1 MKTDTTGTLRIMA
14 VTDPG
19 CEEACA
25 AEMTRILSRD
35 ATAVVRRQQIVE
47 TVGTW
52 MDAATLAYRTQTAL
66 RVLVAIAPTAPD
78 LGALVTTAP
87 DRTVLDAALAPGG
100 TFKAECEHF
109 DPSLLPQELTEGIGE
124 WVHDAGYPVNLSR
137 PDLVVVAV
145 ATPDGIDVGIDM
157 VGAALA
163 KRDWRVMLSSRSI
176 KATIAASAAIYT
188 QLEERHQVLDP
199 FGDDGSLAIEAT
211 MLLSGASPR
220 KLGRVFACARFPAID
235 ARAWQQRK
243 EQIDAR
249 VRDETGVIVF
259 SDTLRDMKAV
269 RTNAKLAGVDK
280 MMRSTRVS
288 VDWVEAKI
296 EEGSIDR
303 ILTAPITSGKVIG
316 PDRVAKLADQL
327 FWQATF
333 VLKKNGTMTCLTE
346 KPEELVAAAAEH
358 GFTLRERRDV
368 RMGQRALVVVTYAR
382 AKGKG

>member
-1 MKTDTTGTLRIMA
+1 MRTSQAGTLRIMA

-19 CEEACA
+19 CEDACA
-25 AEMTRILSRD
+25 AEMARILSRD
-35 ATAVVRRQQIVE
+35 AATTTRRTQIVE
-47 TVGTW
+47 TAGTW
-52 MDAATLAYRTQTAL
+52 MEAATFAYRTQTAL

-78 LGALVTTAP
+78 LDALIATPP
-87 DRTVLDAALAPGG
+87 DRSVLDAALTAGG

-109 DPSLLPQELTEGIGE
+109 DPSLLPQELTEGIGG
-124 WVHDAGYPVNLSR
+124 WVHEAGYPVNLSR

-157 VGAALA
+157 VGTSLA

-176 KATIAASAAIYT
+176 KATIAASAAIYA
-188 QLEERHQVLDP
+188 QLEAKHRVLDP
-199 FGDDGSLAIEAT
+199 FGDDGSLAIEAA

-235 ARAWQQRK
+235 EQAWRRHK
-243 EQIDAR
+243 EQIDTR
-249 VRDETGVIVF
+249 TRDGTGVIVF

-280 MMRSTRVS
+280 IMHSTRVS

-296 EEGSIDR
+296 EEGSVDR

-316 PDRVAKLADQL
+316 PDRAMKFADQL

-346 KPEELVAAAAEH
+346 KPQELVAAATEH
-358 GFTLRERRDV
+358 GFVLRDRRDV
-368 RMGQRALVVVTYAR
+368 RMGQRSLVIVTYVR
-382 AKGKG
+382 GKG